1 MKTKNL
7 FLMCIMALFM
17 AIGAEAQ
24 TNMVGRVYYNA
35 NILAGEFN
43 DELKKLEKD
52 IAAKKAASVAE
63 AEKKRGRKLTAAEAA
78 KLDSEIDKAMKQA
91 KSVMNGMKTAIT
103 LEFKSATEV
112 VMKMD
117 MKVDDNAMKA
127 AGVPWIKRK
136 AMKAA
141 LAIAPSTEKDTYVV
155 KGNQVIIGTGKD
167 QDTMTLSADG
177 KKLSGTMDGKK
188 FTLTRTK

>member
-1 MKTKNL
+1 MNMKH
-7 FLMCIMALFM
+7 FLLTTLMMLIMGISAY
-17 AIGAEAQ
+17 GQ
-24 TNMVGRVYYNA
+24 TNLTGRVYYNA
-35 NILAGEFN
+35 NIMKVQFD

-52 IAAKKAASVAE
+52 IAAKKAEAIAE
-63 AEKKRGRKLTAAEAA
+63 AEKKRGRKLTAAETA
-78 KLDSEIDKAMKQA
+78 KLNSEIDKGMKQA

-117 MKVDDNAMKA
+117 MNINDD
-127 AGVPWIKRK
+127 

-141 LAIAPSTEKDTYVV
+141 LAIGPSSQKDTYVV
-155 KGNQVIIGTGKD
+155 KGNQVIVGTGKD

-177 KKLSGTMDGKK
+177 KTITGTMDGKK

>member
-1 MKTKNL
+1 MKTKH
-7 FLMCIMALFM
+7 FLLTSLMTLIMAIS
-17 AIGAEAQ
+17 AYGQ
-24 TNMVGRVYYNA
+24 TNLTGRIYHNA
-35 NILAGEFN
+35 NIMSAQFD

-117 MKVDDNAMKA
+117 MKIDDEALKI
-127 AGVPWIKRK
+127 AGVSWVKRK

-141 LAIAPSTEKDTYVV
+141 LAVAPSSQKDTYVV
-155 KGNQVIIGTGKD
+155 KGNEVIIGTGKD
-167 QDTMTLSADG
+167 QDTLTLSADG

>member
-1 MKTKNL
+1 MKTKH
-7 FLMCIMALFM
+7 FLLTSLMTLIMAIS
-17 AIGAEAQ
+17 AYGQ
-24 TNMVGRVYYNA
+24 TNLTGRIYHNA
-35 NILAGEFN
+35 NIMSAQFD

-91 KSVMNGMKTAIT
+91 KSVMNGMKTAVT
-103 LEFKSATEV
+103 MEFRSATEV

-141 LAIAPSTEKDTYVV
+141 LAVAPSSQKETYVV

-177 KKLSGTMDGKK
+177 KTLTGTMDGKK